1 MAFLNVKL
9 PSALLCATLTLFGAE
24 AVDLASINKIKA
36 EAFTNSKVMDTMFYL
51 TDVYGPRL
59 TNSPNFQNAGDWAV
73 KRLQEYGLTN
83 VHQEKWAPFGKGW
96 ANRFYEGHIVEP
108 QYSPLMGVPLAW
120 TAGTEGNITAEPML
134 AVIRAESDM
143 DKFKGKLKGKII
155 MISPTRDLP
164 IPSTAEARRYTE
176 ADLQNE
182 ATAPDPGKPAG
193 LRPPPIP
200 GVPQLSR
207 EERMNLQ
214 AKIATFLRDEGAVL
228 ILSASQLGDGGTI
241 FAASGGF
248 YQPDKPLALP
258 TVALMPE
265 QYNRIAR
272 LLDHK
277 IPVKL
282 SFNVTNDFIDKTDS
296 FNIVGEIPGTGPH
309 KNEIVMLGAHFDSW
323 QGGTGATD
331 NGAGSAVMME
341 AVRILKAANLPL
353 DRTVRIAL
361 WGGEEEGLLG
371 SRAYVKEHFADRTT
385 MKTTEAFNK
394 LSGYFNFDNGT
405 GKIRGV
411 YLQGN
416 DMTRPIFEAWLEP
429 FKDLGAGTI
438 SIRNTGGTDHL
449 SFDAIGL
456 PGFQFIQ
463 DPLDYE
469 TRTHHSNMDVYDR
482 IQAGDLM
489 QSSAVIASFVYNTS
503 NRSEMLPRKPLPKPS
518 TGPGY

>member
-1 MAFLNVKL
+1 MNVPHLKF
-9 PSALLCATLTLFGAE
+9 SAITLCLATGLFAAE
-24 AVDLASINKIKA
+24 NVDLAVVNKIKT

-59 TNSPNFQNAGDWAV
+59 TNSPNYQAAGDWAV
-73 KRLQEYGLTN
+73 KRLTEYGLTN
-83 VHQEKWAPFGKGW
+83 VHEEKWGPFGKGW
-96 ANRFYEGHIVEP
+96 VNKFYEGHMVQP
-108 QYSPLMGVPLAW
+108 QYSALTGVVLAW
-120 TAGTEGNITAEPML
+120 TSGTEGSVTGEPML
-134 AVIRAESDM
+134 ATIRTEADM
-143 DKFKGKLKGKII
+143 EKYKGKLKGKIV
-155 MISPTRDLP
+155 MTSEPRPLPFPTTP
-164 IPSTAEARRYTE
+164 EARRYTD
-176 ADLQNE
+176 ADLETE
-182 ATAPDPGKPAG
+182 ATAPDPDAAA
-193 LRPPPIP
+193 RR
-200 GVPQLSR
+200 PQLPPGTPVMSR
-207 EERMNLQ
+207 EERMKLQ
-214 AKIATFLRDEGAVL
+214 EKIATYLRDEGALLV
-228 ILSASQLGDGGTI
+228 LSASSLGDGGTI

-258 TVALMPE
+258 AVALMPE

-272 LLDHK
+272 LIQHN

-282 SFNVTNDFIDKTDS
+282 SFDIKNEFQDKTDC
-296 FNIVGEIPGTGPH
+296 FNIIGEIPGTGPH
-309 KNEIVMLGAHFDSW
+309 KSEIVMLGGHFDSW

-331 NGAGSAVMME
+331 NGAGSAVMIE

-353 DRTVRIAL
+353 DRTIRIAL

-371 SRAYVKEHFADRTT
+371 SRAYVKEHFADRAT
-385 MKTTEAFNK
+385 MQTTEAFAK
-394 LSGYFNFDNGT
+394 LSGYFNIDNGT
-405 GKIRGV
+405 GKVRGV

-416 DMTRPIFEAWLEP
+416 DMMRPIFESWFEP
-429 FKDLGAGTI
+429 FKDLGAHTI

-463 DPLDYE
+463 DPMDYD

-489 QSSAVIASFVYNTS
+489 QTSAIVASFVYNTA
-503 NRSEMLPRKPLPKPS
+503 NRPEMLPRKPLPKPS